1 MGPPAARTRRGRIR
15 HSALSQRNRSTPYDC
30 PVSQSSA
37 TGSTSLVPGSPISR
51 SNTLTP
57 HTPASIS
64 PTTNLLNSNLISST
78 PSLLNSSSRLTHS
91 QPPTIASS
99 PRPRDT
105 SPAISSS
112 APFRT
117 TSHLSHNPDAEDAQ
131 VDIFLTKMVSIST
144 HDKPRRSSTDPAF
157 RPHLMTL
164 LMINFVY
171 INDC

>member
-1 MGPPAARTRRGRIR
+1 MKFSYENFILETLPPTNTPLLLHSSTPAPSPMGPPAARTRRGRIR

-37 TGSTSLVPGSPISR
+37 TGSTPLVPGSPISR

-57 HTPASIS
+57 HTPASFS
-64 PTTNLLNSNLISST
+64 PTINLLNSNLISST

-99 PRPRDT
+99 PRPPDT

-112 APFRT
+112 APFRI
-117 TSHLSHNPDAEDAQ
+117 TSHLKSQ
-131 VDIFLTKMVSIST
+131 
-144 HDKPRRSSTDPAF
+144 PRRRG
-157 RPHLMTL
+157 RPRRHLPYNNG
-164 LMINFVY
+164 IH
-171 INDC
+171 